1 MKPVQQTYTV
11 KEFSVNPSRAIHR
24 ALQGVE
30 VTISLRGV
38 PAVRL
43 VPLGA
48 VRDDADE
55 VLAKLAAIPGFQVA
69 QCSPRL
75 APPSLRL
82 AGTGPSASEMIL
94 EDRR

>member
-1 MKPVQQTYTV
+1 VKTTQHTYTV
-11 KEFSVNPSRAIHR
+11 KEFSTNPSRAIHR

-43 VPLGA
+43 VPVEGGRRA
-48 VRDDADE
+48 SEE
-55 VLAKLAAIPGFQVA
+55 VLLRLAGLPGFHVA
-69 QCSPRL
+69 QLEPRL
-75 APPSLRL
+75 ALPTLRL
-82 AGTGPSASEMIL
+82 SGTGPSASEMIL

>member
-1 MKPVQQTYTV
+1 MKAEQQTFTI

-24 ALQGVE
+24 ALQGVD

-43 VPLGA
+43 VPVGPVQDGA
-48 VRDDADE
+48 EA
-55 VLAKLAAIPGFQVA
+55 VLLKLAAIPGFQVA
-69 QCSPRL
+69 HSSPRL
-75 APPSLRL
+75 PRPTLQLS
-82 AGTGPSASEMIL
+82 GTGPSVAEMIL

>member
-1 MKPVQQTYTV
+1 MKAEQQTYTV
-11 KEFSVNPSRAIHR
+11 KEFSVNPSRVIHR

-43 VPLGA
+43 VPVQDGSDQVLLKLG
-48 VRDDADE
+48 
-55 VLAKLAAIPGFQVA
+55 AIPGFQVA
-69 QCSPRL
+69 QTSPKL
-75 APPSLRL
+75 ARPTLRL
-82 AGTGPSASEMIL
+82 SGTGPTAAEMIL

>member
-1 MKPVQQTYTV
+1 LKPDQQTYTV

-43 VPLGA
+43 VPLGTF
-48 VRDDADE
+48 RDASEE
-55 VLAKLAAIPGFQVA
+55 VLLNLAATPGFQVA
-69 QCSPRL
+69 QLSPRL
-75 APPSLRL
+75 PMPTLQLS
-82 AGTGPSASEMIL
+82 GPGPSAAEMIL